1 MEFTTTNKT
10 RYSLVAMLFHWTI
23 AVLVILNW
31 RLAENAH
38 HAKGAAGA
46 ALMGDHKA
54 FGILILVLTLGRLLW
69 RLGHPVPPLPTNS
82 PTGRKSS
89 LGQRT

>member
-1 MEFTTTNKT
+1 MVLNATNRT
-10 RYSLVAMLFHWTI
+10 RYSIVAMLFHWTI

-46 ALMGDHKA
+46 ALMSDHKA
-54 FGILILVLTLGRLLW
+54 FA
-69 RLGHPVPPLPTNS
+69 
-82 PTGRKSS
+82 SS
-89 LGQRT
+89 SWC